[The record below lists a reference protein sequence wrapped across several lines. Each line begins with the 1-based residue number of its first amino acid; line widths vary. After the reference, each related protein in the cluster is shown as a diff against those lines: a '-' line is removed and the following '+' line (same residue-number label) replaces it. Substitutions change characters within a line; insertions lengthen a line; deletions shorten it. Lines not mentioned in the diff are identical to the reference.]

1 MEEKER
7 YSLEEFDDIDWE
19 LAVVDNKLGK
29 SLTFKEIKN
38 LLNQLD
44 KHIKELE
51 EQIKTKDTINNLYKA
66 TISLRDGDFKDL
78 VYENNELKQENQQ
91 LKEEV
96 IYQKNYV
103 REEWKTQNNFLN
115 EIKQLKQT
123 QKQLTINELER
134 VNRILTDTIIE
145 VTQNEMNIDKLAYLE
160 EISASFGQKI
170 NDRIKSLEKK
180 LKEDMKNE

>member
-38 LLNQLD
+38 LLNQQD

-115 EIKQLKQT
+115 EIKQLKQS
-123 QKQLTINELER
+123 QKQLAIEEL
-134 VNRILTDTIIE
+134 
-145 VTQNEMNIDKLAYLE
+145 
-160 EISASFGQKI
+160 
-170 NDRIKSLEKK
+170 KK
-180 LKEDMKNE
+180 LKETMLKCDESGYLIRFSSMNDREKFNQAIDNQIKELCDGENE